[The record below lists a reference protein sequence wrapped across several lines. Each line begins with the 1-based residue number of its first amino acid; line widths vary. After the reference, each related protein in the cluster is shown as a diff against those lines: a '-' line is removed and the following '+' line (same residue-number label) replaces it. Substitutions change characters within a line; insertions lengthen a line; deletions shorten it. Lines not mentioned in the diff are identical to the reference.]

1 MSVAETG
8 PSGDGNAAVRQD
20 LRVVHVG
27 KDPRNDPRHEIPVL
41 GFRQYWYPVINEARV
56 PKRKPVRVL
65 LLGDSLCVFRGKT
78 GVAVISD
85 WCPHRG
91 ASLAGGLCNYAGTVS
106 CPYHGWTFDE
116 SGACVAVLSEGPDS
130 AVPGR
135 ASVRK
140 YPTVTLKG
148 IVFAWMG
155 DGVPS
160 DPRVDLPPELFD
172 DSFVQYDQTMW
183 NANWRPSMENLSDNH
198 AVYTHRNSIQ
208 LLLQPFRKAR
218 YHGASTVYV
227 GGAAPLNY
235 VSDGTEKTLPYQEYF
250 PAVDGL
256 WPRHKYRL
264 LWVPIFRLKRLRW
277 LWSIGD
283 GLYWDEVAT
292 RKKYHPDS
300 AEWNTGPHMPG
311 MQRING
317 GTSIYTRWC
326 VPVDE
331 NTTREVYFYAT
342 RPKTSKERWIERIKY
357 PIAQKLFRNRN
368 LGFQDGRILERTRY
382 DMQERFSA
390 FDVETIGWR
399 RLAILSARHGGRHDR
414 IPQEIIERLN
424 SKTEHPPASSTKRP
438 PVVAVPERGVSGPD
452 IV

>member
-1 MSVAETG
+1 MSVADAG
-8 PSGDGNAAVRQD
+8 PAADGNAAARQD

-27 KDPRNDPRHEIPVL
+27 KDPAKDPRHEIPVL
-41 GFRQYWYPVINEARV
+41 GFREYWYPVVGEGQV
-56 PKRKPVRVL
+56 PKRKPLRVL
-65 LLGDSLCVFRGKT
+65 LLGDSLCVFRGKE

-116 SGACVAVLSEGPDS
+116 TGACVAVLSEGPDS
-130 AVPGR
+130 AIPGK
-135 ASVRK
+135 ASVRR

-155 DGVPS
+155 DGKPS
-160 DPRVDLPPELFD
+160 DPQTDLPPELFD
-172 DSFVQYDQTMW
+172 DSFVQYDTTMW
-183 NANWRPSMENLSDNH
+183 NANWRPAVENLSDNH

-208 LLLQPFRKAR
+208 LLMQPFRKAR
-218 YHGASTVYV
+218 YHGAYTRYV

-235 VSDGTEKTLPYQEYF
+235 ISDGTEKDLPYQEYF

-256 WPRHKYRL
+256 WPKHKYRL
-264 LWVPIFRLKRLRW
+264 LWAPIFRAKRLRW

-283 GLYWDEVAT
+283 GLYWDQVGT
-292 RKKYHPDS
+292 RQKYHPGS
-300 AEWNTGPHMPG
+300 AEWNTGAHMPG

-317 GTSIYTRWC
+317 GTSMYTRWC

-331 NTTREVYFYAT
+331 DNTREFYFYAT
-342 RPKTSKERWIERIKY
+342 RPKSDKERLLERVKY

-382 DMQERFSA
+382 DLQERFSA

-399 RLAILSARHGGRHDR
+399 RLAVLSARYGGRHDR
-414 IPQEIIERLN
+414 IPPEVIEKLN
-424 SKTEHPPASSTKRP
+424 ATNAKGEKPATPAPRP
-438 PVVAVPERGVSGPD
+438 SVVPVRPGGDGA
-452 IV
+452 